1 MLKFRP
7 QQISKKITMQYR
19 LQYGRNY
26 NLAWQIRARWYPV
39 GRKPNQVS
47 IARRFAQLHYL
58 ACHAPAPVQ
67 TKYRAAY
74 AVFYR
79 RLFGSDRASLRYLNA
94 WSGHAWL

>member
-1 MLKFRP
+1 MPARIRLRHRRITGQWP
-7 QQISKKITMQYR
+7 QTNWHTRQHWVPV
-19 LQYGRNY
+19 G
-26 NLAWQIRARWYPV
+26 WQI
-39 GRKPNQVS
+39 NQVS
-47 IARRFAQLHYL
+47 IARRFAHLHYL

-67 TKYRAAY
+67 KKYRAAY